1 MDHLFFQTNLKLPG
15 PLPYSSWLKEP
26 FTRKINNMWETLWT
40 ILFFLSIS
48 IFALMSVW
56 VSIGGF
62 RDLKRL
68 FQRLNE
74 DITSDDRD

>member
-1 MDHLFFQTNLKLPG
+1 
-15 PLPYSSWLKEP
+15 
-26 FTRKINNMWETLWT
+26 MWQTLWT

-48 IFALMSVW
+48 IFSLMSVW

-74 DITSDDRD
+74 DIKSDDRD

>member
-1 MDHLFFQTNLKLPG
+1 
-15 PLPYSSWLKEP
+15 
-26 FTRKINNMWETLWT
+26 MWETLWT

-74 DITSDDRD
+74 DVTSDDSD